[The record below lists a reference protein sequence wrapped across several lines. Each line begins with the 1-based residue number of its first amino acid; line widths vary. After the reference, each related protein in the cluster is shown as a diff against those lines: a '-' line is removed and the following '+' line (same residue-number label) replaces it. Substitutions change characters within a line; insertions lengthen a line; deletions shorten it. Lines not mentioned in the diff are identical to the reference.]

1 MHLVLG
7 SRSER
12 GGARR
17 APTKRVNVKIR
28 NFISEFIKS
37 ESFKYGLSL
46 RVFAWFLLPTS
57 DLNNSKAASLLA
69 AGISDGR

>member
-17 APTKRVNVKIR
+17 ALDEASYYYFSEVEDEAR
-28 NFISEFIKS
+28 NFSLFP
-37 ESFKYGLSL
+37 FPGLPGL
-46 RVFAWFLLPTS
+46 NKVFL
-57 DLNNSKAASLLA
+57 
-69 AGISDGR
+69 GISNRHLFYSILKGNLCRPL